1 MLYFRYFPACYR
13 LGLRKWHRL
22 NVFLHSLI
30 PCVRPGGHS
39 MLLSLKTLLLLSV
52 LCAPTSSLCL
62 RLYRSDLL
70 CDDQMAVGVRRVE
83 DELGYSPVD
92 GLGSL
97 LQSAEYLTSS
107 SSSSS
112 ESSREKRTSS
122 PANYRFTSRT
132 KLRGQILRNSSNKG
146 DRRSRLTLSLDV
158 PTNIMNVLFDVA
170 KAKNLRAKAA
180 ENARLLAQIGR
191 RKWTRSVTNSFSL
204 TRSQNSVDVVTHM
217 LGITSYSLLKKRY
230 GFVYAGAGMLFEIPL
245 QVK

>member
-1 MLYFRYFPACYR
+1 ML
-13 LGLRKWHRL
+13 
-22 NVFLHSLI
+22 S
-30 PCVRPGGHS
+30 
-39 MLLSLKTLLLLSV
+39 SLKTLLLLSV
-52 LCAPTSSLCL
+52 LCTPTSSLCL

-107 SSSSS
+107 SASA

-191 RKWTRSVTNSFSL
+191 RK
-204 TRSQNSVDVVTHM
+204 
-217 LGITSYSLLKKRY
+217 
-230 GFVYAGAGMLFEIPL
+230 
-245 QVK
+245 

>member
-1 MLYFRYFPACYR
+1 MTRTNSSVSVPFLPPA
-13 LGLRKWHRL
+13 
-22 NVFLHSLI
+22 
-30 PCVRPGGHS
+30 GHS
-39 MLLSLKTLLLLSV
+39 MLSSLRILLLLSV
-52 LCAPTSSLCL
+52 LCTPTSSLCL
-62 RLYRSDLL
+62 RLYGSDLL

-107 SSSSS
+107 ASA

-122 PANYRFTSRT
+122 PANYRFMSRT
-132 KLRGQILRNSSNKG
+132 KLRGQMLRNSSKG

-191 RKWTRSVTNSFSL
+191 RK
-204 TRSQNSVDVVTHM
+204 
-217 LGITSYSLLKKRY
+217 
-230 GFVYAGAGMLFEIPL
+230 
-245 QVK
+245 